1 MKATFA
7 IVKRLLAS
15 NKISFIIMALVVLCA
30 TSSGDVVLSNG
41 NYTWLLAV
49 MTPFFSFFFVFYDY
63 TKLMHLGASKRDYF
77 FGCLISYGVLALGIS
92 LINTLIHLLI
102 DPVYPAQ
109 AVINMMDVCK
119 WTENGI
125 IIAGV
130 QQMFFLLLVMIFLHV
145 LLSMQPHWYGWLT
158 DAVLVAI
165 ISIFTPIAALRGILS
180 GFFQIIMLNGNALL
194 HIGICLLL
202 SAALSFAGLL
212 VLKRKTL

>member
-15 NKISFIIMALVVLCA
+15 NKISFIITALVVLCA

-49 MTPFFSFFFVFYDY
+49 MTPFFFVFYDY

-158 DAVLVAI
+158 DAILVAI
-165 ISIFTPIAALRGILS
+165 ICIFTPIATLRGILS

>member
-15 NKISFIIMALVVLCA
+15 NKISFIITALVVLCA

-41 NYTWLLAV
+41 NSTWFLAV
-49 MTPFFSFFFVFYDY
+49 MTPFFFVFYDY

-145 LLSMQPHWYGWLT
+145 LLSTQPHWYGWLT
-158 DAVLVAI
+158 DAILVAI
-165 ISIFTPIAALRGILS
+165 ICIFTPIAALRGILS
-180 GFFQIIMLNGNALL
+180 VFFQIIMLNGNALL
-194 HIGICLLL
+194 HMGICLLL

>member
-49 MTPFFSFFFVFYDY
+49 MTPFFFVFYDY

-158 DAVLVAI
+158 DAILVAI

-194 HIGICLLL
+194 HIGISLLL

>member
-15 NKISFIIMALVVLCA
+15 NKISFIITALVVLCA

-49 MTPFFSFFFVFYDY
+49 MTPFFFVFYDY

-158 DAVLVAI
+158 DAILVAI
-165 ISIFTPIAALRGILS
+165 ICIFTPIAALRGILS
-180 GFFQIIMLNGNALL
+180 GFFQITMLNGNALL
-194 HIGICLLL
+194 HMGICLLL